1 MARIMVT
8 TGSVGS
14 AHGTPGSEASVLLD
28 ERVEP
33 VHLSEDQ
40 AARQLIE
47 RIAWAVVD
55 AQEVEHAPEH
65 AR

>member
-14 AHGTPGSEASVLLD
+14 YPDASTNEASVLLD

-33 VHLSEDQ
+33 IHLSEDQ

-47 RIAWAVVD
+47 RIAWAVAD
-55 AQEVEHAPEH
+55 AQDDEHAP
-65 AR
+65 